1 MKNLIMGV
9 LLLLPLSAFAEDT
22 LPQPEP
28 PVIYWA
34 QKPVQC
40 STSDQIVELMK
51 RFGEVPT
58 IILEGETGLP
68 NGFKSPSK
76 FVIAMNPETETWTLL
91 EFVNDAQ
98 ACVLGS
104 GKGKISLGKK
114 RGTST

>member
-51 RFGEVPT
+51 RFGEVED
-58 IILEGETGLP
+58 IASVVLFLSSEMSSYITGQNLRVSQI
-68 NGFKSPSK
+68 K
-76 FVIAMNPETETWTLL
+76 
-91 EFVNDAQ
+91 
-98 ACVLGS
+98 
-104 GKGKISLGKK
+104 
-114 RGTST
+114 